1 MIKYTEEQRKI
12 IGENIWIR
20 RNLLGMSTRELG
32 EAYGGTPN
40 MVNVWERGVSV
51 PTRDRM
57 RDLAKILK
65 CSIHDLHRPYHMPK
79 LSFSKTSTVIEKKEE
94 PVMSDEDMVKAAAKV
109 FDVPYAN
116 PIEQEPIEYIQ
127 DYTNIEQIEQEEP
140 KEVKP
145 EVKASISDR
154 LGAIYNTLFNA
165 LAELDELKADIGKI
179 EKVTTMLKEIQGL

>member
-1 MIKYTEEQRKI
+1 MKQYTEEQKKI

-20 RNLLGMSTRELG
+20 RNLLGMSTKELA
-32 EAYGGTPN
+32 EACGCSAG
-40 MVNVWERGVSV
+40 MVNYWERGDSI
-51 PTRDRM
+51 PPIDRM
-57 RDLAKILK
+57 KHLVKVLK
-65 CSIHDLHRPYHMPK
+65 CSRHDLHRIYHIPK
-79 LSFSKTSTVIEKKEE
+79 LSFTEEKVVEKKEE
-94 PVMSDEDMVKAAAKV
+94 PVMSDEDMVKAAAEV
-109 FDVPYAN
+109 FENAYTEPVEVPGVEDVRPV
-116 PIEQEPIEYIQ
+116 
-127 DYTNIEQIEQEEP
+127 EEP

>member
-1 MIKYTEEQRKI
+1 MNYTDEQKRI
-12 IGENIWIR
+12 VGENIWVR
-20 RNLLGMSTRELG
+20 RELLGMSREELG
-32 EAYGGTPN
+32 KACERGAA
-40 MVNVWERGVSV
+40 MVSCWERGANV
-51 PTRDRM
+51 PPQAKLKELT
-57 RDLAKILK
+57 KILN
-65 CSIHDLHRPYHMPK
+65 CSMHDLHRPYHIPK
-79 LSFSKTSTVIEKKEE
+79 LSFTEEKVVEKKEE
-94 PVMSDEDMVKAAAKV
+94 PVMSDEDIVKAAAKV

-127 DYTNIEQIEQEEP
+127 DYTNIEQMEQEVP

-165 LAELDELKADIGKI
+165 LAELDELKVDIGKI